1 MKEKTPAKFT
11 PVATPEILTAIKQR
25 AQLQTWMK
33 DAAAKEGDLRKKI
46 ISHFFPTLKE
56 NTNSFAEPG
65 IKVKVTHPVSRKL
78 LVEKL
83 ATVMPQLQDEN
94 RLLGA
99 LISYTPE
106 FSLEWYRALPD
117 MERKIFDQCLE
128 IKDGSDQL
136 EVTLE
141 EAPAKK

>member
-1 MKEKTPAKFT
+1 MKKEAKQFT
-11 PVATPEILTAIKQR
+11 PVATPEIVTLIKQR
-25 AQLQTWMK
+25 AQLQQWLK
-33 DAAAKEGDLRKKI
+33 DAAAKENDMRKKI
-46 ISHFFPTLKE
+46 IAHFFPKLKE
-56 NTNSFAEPG
+56 NTNTYSEPG
-65 IKVKVTHPVSRKL
+65 IKIKVTHPVSRKL

-83 ATVMPQLQDEN
+83 ATVMPQMQDEN

-99 LISYTPE
+99 LISYVPE

-117 MERKIFDQCLE
+117 LERKIFDQCLE

-141 EAPAKK
+141 EVPAKQ